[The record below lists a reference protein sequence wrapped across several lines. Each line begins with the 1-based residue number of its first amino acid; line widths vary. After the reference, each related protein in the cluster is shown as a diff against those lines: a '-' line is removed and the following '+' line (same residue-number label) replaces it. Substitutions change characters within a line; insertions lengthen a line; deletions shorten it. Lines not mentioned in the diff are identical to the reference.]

1 MKVDSGEKF
10 LKIFSAVFFVTLF
23 LLASNSHAAERPS
36 CILMKF
42 TDDTRYDAINS
53 AQLLSELVL
62 EKMSAT
68 KKFNLKE
75 TEPIDS
81 KIEERLYN
89 EKVDDFKA
97 FNDALA
103 SGNFNTFFE
112 GDGFSEKKAQSITSA
127 QLGQILTPELTQEI
141 GQLHGAE
148 YLIQGTIINLGSGN
162 WWNEDLSMIS
172 GALTSLAAASASAV
186 SSVLN
191 NALGNF
197 GGIDIEKNGIG
208 VQCDVRII
216 KADTGE
222 IIWNKRVVG
231 VGESSMV
238 SFGFVSVGA
247 RGLNENLYTKAMNK
261 AAEKIVTA
269 LVADMEKNQLF
280 VK

>member
-1 MKVDSGEKF
+1 MKIKAGERF
-10 LKIFSAVFFVTLF
+10 LKIFSTVFFVTF
-23 LLASNSHAAERPS
+23 FAVADFAFAAERPS

-62 EKMSAT
+62 EKMSAS

-81 KIEERLYN
+81 KIEERLYD

-97 FNDALA
+97 FNDALD
-103 SGNFNTFFE
+103 SGNFSTFFE

-141 GQLHGAE
+141 GQMHGAE

-162 WWNEDLSMIS
+162 WWNEDLAMIS
-172 GALTSLAAASASAV
+172 GALTSLAAMSASAV
-186 SSVLN
+186 SNVLN
-191 NALGNF
+191 SALGNF
-197 GGIDIEKNGIG
+197 GGIDIQKNGIG

-216 KADTGE
+216 KAETGE
-222 IIWNKRVVG
+222 IIWSKRVVG
-231 VGESSMV
+231 VGESSMI
-238 SFGFVSVGA
+238 SLGFVSFGA

-261 AAEKIVTA
+261 AADKIVSA
-269 LVADMEKNQLF
+269 LLADMDNNQLF

>member
-1 MKVDSGEKF
+1 MKFETGESF
-10 LKIFSAVFFVTLF
+10 FKIFSAVFFVTFFALINI
-23 LLASNSHAAERPS
+23 SYAAERPS
-36 CILMKF
+36 CVLMKF

-53 AQLLSELVL
+53 AQLLSELVV
-62 EKMSAT
+62 EKMSAS

-97 FNDALA
+97 FNDALD
-103 SGNFNTFFE
+103 SGNFDTFFE

-148 YLIQGTIINLGSGN
+148 YLIQGTIINLGVGN
-162 WWNEDLSMIS
+162 WWNEDFSMIS
-172 GALTSLAAASASAV
+172 GALTALAAMSTSAV

-191 NALGNF
+191 GALGNF
-197 GGIDIEKNGIG
+197 GGIDIQKNGIG

-216 KADTGE
+216 KAETGE
-222 IIWNKRVVG
+222 IIWSKRVVG
-231 VGESSMV
+231 VGESSMF
-238 SFGFVSVGA
+238 SFGFVSFGA

-269 LVADMEKNQLF
+269 LVADMDNNQLF